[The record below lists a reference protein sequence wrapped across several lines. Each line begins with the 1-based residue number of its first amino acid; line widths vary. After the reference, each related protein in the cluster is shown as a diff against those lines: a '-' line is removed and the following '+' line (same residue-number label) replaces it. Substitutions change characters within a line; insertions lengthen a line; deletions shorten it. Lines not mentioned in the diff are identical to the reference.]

1 MPLFFMNA
9 LGFLKGLPW
18 QVWVA
23 AAILATN
30 PISYCKGES
39 DGKQVIIERLEKAE
53 AEAKIK
59 AIQSAAAADDNQA
72 EATAEFEAEQETLQK
87 AIDDAKAADS
97 NPLDAIFAG
106 GV

>member
-1 MPLFFMNA
+1 MPPFILTA

-30 PISYCKGES
+30 PISYCKGKS

-53 AEAKIK
+53 AKAKAK
-59 AIQSAAAADDNQA
+59 AIESAAAADDSQA

-87 AIDDAKAADS
+87 AIEDAQADDS
-97 NPLDAIFAG
+97 NSLDSLFG
-106 GV
+106 SM